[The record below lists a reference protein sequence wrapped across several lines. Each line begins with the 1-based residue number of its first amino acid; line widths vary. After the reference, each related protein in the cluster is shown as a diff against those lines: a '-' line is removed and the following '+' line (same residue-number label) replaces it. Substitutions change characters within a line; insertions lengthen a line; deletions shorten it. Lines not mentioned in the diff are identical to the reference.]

1 MLISLV
7 IAGAPAESASPGTR
21 HPGKHKSC
29 NDDAVQQQRAFKR
42 WKQLKAMEK
51 MDALLDMRGSW
62 AGLLKQLQLR

>member
-29 NDDAVQQQRAFKR
+29 NDNAVQQHASDEA
-42 WKQLKAMEK
+42 LETMKAME
-51 MDALLDMRGSW
+51 
-62 AGLLKQLQLR
+62 